1 MGYDTDAI
9 LGDLEARGIEP
20 VTPPKRARGIRRRI
34 NGQLYTLRDL
44 VERCFSKLKDSR
56 TLATRHGGAATTIT
70 ASQTPSPLE
79 YELGLHQQ
87 ILV

>member
-20 VTPPKRARGIRRRI
+20 VTPHKRARGIRRRI
-34 NGQLYTLRDL
+34 NGQLYTLKDL

-56 TLATRHGGAATTIT
+56 TFATRYGGAATTIT
-70 ASQTPSPLE
+70 ASQTPSPLD
-79 YELGLHQQ
+79 YGLGLHQQ